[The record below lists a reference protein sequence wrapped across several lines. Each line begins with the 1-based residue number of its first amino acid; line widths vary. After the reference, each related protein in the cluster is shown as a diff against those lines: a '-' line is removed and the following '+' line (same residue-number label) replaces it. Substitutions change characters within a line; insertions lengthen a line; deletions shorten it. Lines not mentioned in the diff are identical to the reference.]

1 MTRTKSHSNIH
12 GYPTP
17 IETTSPCDTQPTQ
30 PRPRSPTLT
39 PHRDAFL
46 HHLWGG
52 VARYSV
58 WEIAQTNESEGLG
71 EKEAEP
77 YSLILAIPGLLTFF
91 PG

>member
-17 IETTSPCDTQPTQ
+17 IDNLPLRHTAHPTT
-30 PRPRSPTLT
+30 PRSPTLT

>member
-1 MTRTKSHSNIH
+1 M
-12 GYPTP
+12 PW
-17 IETTSPCDTQPTQ
+17 
-30 PRPRSPTLT
+30 SPTLT

-52 VARYSV
+52 VAQYSV
-58 WEIAQTNESEGLG
+58 WEEPRQMKVMELG

-77 YSLILAIPGLLTFF
+77 YSFILAIPGLLIFF